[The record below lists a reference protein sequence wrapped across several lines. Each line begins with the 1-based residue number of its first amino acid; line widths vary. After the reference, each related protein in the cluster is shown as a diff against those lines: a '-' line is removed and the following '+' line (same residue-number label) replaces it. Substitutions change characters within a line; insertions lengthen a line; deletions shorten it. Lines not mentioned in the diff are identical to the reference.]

1 MSLGPADQHSQCCR
15 WALGSLELSSCGEGS
30 DRGGHFG
37 HCFLWVAERP
47 AVDIKFSC
55 DHRAGNSLGVGSEQ
69 PGDWFFLVCVCFR
82 DVPGPDYFVFLQ
94 T

>member
-1 MSLGPADQHSQCCR
+1 M
-15 WALGSLELSSCGEGS
+15 
-30 DRGGHFG
+30 
-37 HCFLWVAERP
+37 AERP